1 MSEFIR
7 DFLEVADE
15 KGARRTWSPAGYID
29 AWKAFVAAC
38 EEGYQWSI
46 YEYENELGIRDV
58 IDKVL
63 TAPELT
69 AYPELSIFAEAI
81 ADTDERFA
89 ALLRSGHPSYQRP
102 PSGGTVICPDA
113 AARTWSQTPKR
124 TTPSTS
130 DRSSPDELHE
140 HEAHYS
146 DVK

>member
-89 ALLRSGHPSYQRP
+89 ALLRSGPSVLPEAAFWWNRNLP
-102 PSGGTVICPDA
+102 GRGGPDLVA
-113 AARTWSQTPKR
+113 DA
-124 TTPSTS
+124 
-130 DRSSPDELHE
+130 
-140 HEAHYS
+140 EAHYA
-146 DVK
+146 VHLRQVEP